1 VERPT
6 SKDGPRRTSAKDRK
20 QGAERV
26 RLTAVIAVALV
37 AALVVWLLVE
47 DGDSGSEPED
57 SAATTAAV
65 KVVPEGELLEALKGV
80 GYPVYWAGPRLGVEY
95 EVSRAE
101 AGRTYVR
108 YLPEGEE
115 AGSVQPF
122 LTVGSYQQ
130 PGALARIRELGQEP
144 GAILV
149 SIAGGGAAYAAGP
162 EATNAYMAFPEVGTQ
177 VEVFDPREG
186 RALRLIRSGAVV
198 PVS

>member
-1 VERPT
+1 MERPT
-6 SKDGPRRTSAKDRK
+6 SKDEPKRTSPKDRK
-20 QGAERV
+20 QGSERV
-26 RLTAVIAVALV
+26 RVTAVIAVALV
-37 AALVVWLLVE
+37 AALLVWLLVKD
-47 DGDSGSEPED
+47 DGSDSESES

-65 KVVPEGELLEALKGV
+65 KVVPEDELLEALGGV
-80 GYPVYWAGPRLGVEY
+80 GYPVYWAGARLGVEY

-101 AGRTYVR
+101 EGRTYVR

-115 AGSVQPF
+115 AGSEQPF

-149 SIAGGGAAYAAGP
+149 KIAGGGVAYAAGP
-162 EATNAYMAFPEVGTQ
+162 EATNAYMAFPGVGTQ
-177 VEVFDPREG
+177 VEVFDPRTG

-198 PVS
+198 PVG